1 MKPAEMQNSLAA
13 DCTAID
19 KNRGKFNCFNRTA
32 QFAHAR
38 SQTVTMPVQGIS
50 RPIIARTSPSTPQVT
65 PHRVASDRARQA
77 GKGRGLARS
86 RLGSLTGKQPYHLHT
101 EQPTLSGLFV
111 DKRKL
116 LDNCQLALRQ
126 PVSTA
131 TRPGDKHAT
140 RFVIGHDSAIK
151 FLNMAKWRIVH
162 AETRL
167 NADIFTMKEGQQ
179 ARDNVVHFSVQYVC

>member
-1 MKPAEMQNSLAA
+1 MKRKNKNPRHKGGEKTHAKEKLDNQRRGSSAMKPAEMQNSLAA

-77 GKGRGLARS
+77 GKGRGL
-86 RLGSLTGKQPYHLHT
+86 
-101 EQPTLSGLFV
+101 
-111 DKRKL
+111 
-116 LDNCQLALRQ
+116 
-126 PVSTA
+126 
-131 TRPGDKHAT
+131 
-140 RFVIGHDSAIK
+140 
-151 FLNMAKWRIVH
+151 
-162 AETRL
+162 
-167 NADIFTMKEGQQ
+167 
-179 ARDNVVHFSVQYVC
+179 